1 MQKVAVIGLG
11 RFGMALAE
19 ALAKDGIEVVAIDSD
34 PGEVDAIKDKVA
46 LAVTADATDLDTQK
60 SLGLAKVDTIVVAIG
75 ENFEACQLAMLSA
88 RDLDFPRVIAR
99 ANDRVKE
106 TILRRL
112 GADEVIMPEEQAALK
127 LAQKLAKPS
136 LLEAV
141 DIGSEHSFVQVKA
154 PRGVIGRTLLELSL
168 RKNYGVNLVAIRKPA
183 AGAGPGAGA
192 ESISIPGPDTTPNK
206 GDVLMLVGKD
216 KDIDRF
222 LRETE

>member
-19 ALAKDGIEVVAIDSD
+19 ALAKDGLEVIAIDTV
-34 PGEVDAIKDKVA
+34 PAVVDQIKDKVA
-46 LAVTADATDLDTQK
+46 LAVTADARELETQR
-60 SLGLAKVDTIVVAIG
+60 SLGLGKVDTVVVAIG
-75 ENFEACQLAMLSA
+75 ENFEATQLAMLAA
-88 RDLDFPRVIAR
+88 RDLDYPRVIAR
-99 ANDRVKE
+99 ANDRIKA

-127 LAQKLAKPS
+127 LAQKLAKPG

-141 DIGSEHSFVQVKA
+141 EIGTEHSFVQVKA
-154 PRGVIGRTLLELSL
+154 PRAVVGKTLLELNL
-168 RKNYGVNLVAIRKPA
+168 RKTFSVNLVAIRS
-183 AGAGPGAGA
+183 A
-192 ESISIPGPDTTPNK
+192 EGDGISIPGPETTPGEN
-206 GDVLMLVGKD
+206 DVLMIVGKD

>member
-11 RFGMALAE
+11 RFGLVLAE
-19 ALAKDGIEVVAIDSD
+19 TLAKEGLEVIAIDTDPEVVDY
-34 PGEVDAIKDKVA
+34 IKDKVA
-46 LAVTADATDLDTQK
+46 LAVTADGTSLETQK
-60 SLGLAKVDTIVVAIG
+60 SLGLGKVDTVVAAIG
-75 ENFEACQLAMLSA
+75 DNFEACQLAMLSA
-88 RDLDFPRVIAR
+88 RDLDYPRVIAR

-112 GADEVIMPEEQAALK
+112 GADEVIMPEEQAAHK

-154 PRGVIGRTLLELSL
+154 PRGIVGKTLLELQL
-168 RKNYGVNLVAIRKPA
+168 RKNFGVNLVAINKPGVG
-183 AGAGPGAGA
+183 GAPDAIA
-192 ESISIPGPDTTPNK
+192 IPGPDTKPANE
-206 GDVLMLVGKD
+206 DVLMLVGKN

-222 LRETE
+222 IRETE

>member
-19 ALAKDGIEVVAIDSD
+19 ALAKDGLEVIAIDTV
-34 PGEVDAIKDKVA
+34 PGVVDQIKDKVA
-46 LAVTADATDLDTQK
+46 LAVTADARELETQR
-60 SLGLAKVDTIVVAIG
+60 SLGLGKVDTVVVAIG
-75 ENFEACQLAMLSA
+75 ENFEATQLAMLAA
-88 RDLDFPRVIAR
+88 RDLDYPRVIAR
-99 ANDRVKE
+99 ANDRIKA

-127 LAQKLAKPS
+127 LAQKLAKPG

-141 DIGSEHSFVQVKA
+141 EIGTEHSFVQVKA
-154 PRGVIGRTLLELSL
+154 PRAVIGKTLLELNL
-168 RKNYGVNLVAIRKPA
+168 RKTFMVNLVAIRSA
-183 AGAGPGAGA
+183 DG
-192 ESISIPGPDTTPNK
+192 ESISIPGPDTTPGEN
-206 GDVLMLVGKD
+206 DVLMIVGKD

>member
-11 RFGMALAE
+11 RFGLALAE
-19 ALAKDGIEVVAIDSD
+19 TLAKEGLEVVAIDTD
-34 PGEVDAIKDKVA
+34 PEIVDYIKDKVA
-46 LAVTADATDLDTQK
+46 LAVTADGTSLDTQK
-60 SLGLAKVDTIVVAIG
+60 SLGLGKVDTVVVAIG

-88 RDLDFPRVIAR
+88 RDLDYPRVIAR

-127 LAQKLAKPS
+127 LAHKLAKPT

-141 DIGSEHSFVQVKA
+141 DIGSEHSFVQVKT
-154 PRGVIGRTLLELSL
+154 PRGIVGKTLLELQL
-168 RKNYGVNLVAIRKPA
+168 RKNFGVNLVAIKKPGI
-183 AGAGPGAGA
+183 AGAPDAIA
-192 ESISIPGPDTTPNK
+192 VPGPDTKPANE
-206 GDVLMLVGKD
+206 DVLMLVGKN

-222 LRETE
+222 IREME

>member
-11 RFGMALAE
+11 RFGLALAE
-19 ALAKDGIEVVAIDSD
+19 TLAKEGLEVIAIDTDPEVVDY
-34 PGEVDAIKDKVA
+34 IKDKVA
-46 LAVTADATDLDTQK
+46 LAVTADGTSLETQK
-60 SLGLAKVDTIVVAIG
+60 SLGLGKVDTVVAAIG
-75 ENFEACQLAMLSA
+75 DNFEACQLAMLSA
-88 RDLDFPRVIAR
+88 RDLDYPRVIAR

-112 GADEVIMPEEQAALK
+112 GADEVIMPEEQAAHK

-154 PRGVIGRTLLELSL
+154 PRGIVGKTLLELQL
-168 RKNYGVNLVAIRKPA
+168 RKNFGVNLVAIKKPGVG
-183 AGAGPGAGA
+183 GAQDAIA
-192 ESISIPGPDTTPNK
+192 IPGPDTKPANE
-206 GDVLMLVGKD
+206 DVLMLVGKN

-222 LRETE
+222 IRETE

>member
-1 MQKVAVIGLG
+1 M
-11 RFGMALAE
+11 
-19 ALAKDGIEVVAIDSD
+19 
-34 PGEVDAIKDKVA
+34 
-46 LAVTADATDLDTQK
+46 
-60 SLGLAKVDTIVVAIG
+60 
-75 ENFEACQLAMLSA
+75 
-88 RDLDFPRVIAR
+88 IAR

-154 PRGVIGRTLLELSL
+154 PHGITGKTLLELQL
-168 RKNYGVNLVAIRKPA
+168 RKNFGVNLVAIRKPA
-183 AGAGPGAGA
+183 GGAGPGAGA
-192 ESISIPGPDTTPNK
+192 ASISIPGPETKPEE
-206 GDVLMLVGKD
+206 GDVLMLVGKN

-222 LRETE
+222 IREME